1 MSALAKRA
9 VRVAVAA
16 EAKEPEVLIHL
27 RFNPSGDVTTIGEKP
42 EHLSVY
48 DWYKLLRMEA
58 YDYYRALA
66 GGRGFFRIP
75 QSTFDAIRAK
85 A

>member
-9 VRVAVAA
+9 IHVV
-16 EAKEPEVLIHL
+16 ETKEPEVLIHL

-42 EHLSVY
+42 ENLSVFA
-48 DWYKLLRMEA
+48 WYTLLCDGA
-58 YDYYRALA
+58 YNYYRALA

-75 QSTFDAIRAK
+75 QSTFDAIRAR